1 MTDALNQVQT
11 DIKAAATPPDP
22 DESERVGGPL
32 LLADRSSIRA
42 AAVQLA
48 DQARRELL
56 IVSRDLDPDLY
67 DQRPFLDAVRRLA
80 LATPR
85 TPVRV
90 LVTEP
95 RIPVSGGHRLI
106 ELTRRLS
113 SRISIRR
120 IGDDFRDQADSF
132 LVADARGYCLHRV
145 ADRHTA
151 RMELDAPRE
160 ARRLCA
166 TFEQIWEQSD
176 GDSELRRLYL

>member
-1 MTDALNQVQT
+1 MTDALNRDQT
-11 DIKAAATPPDP
+11 DIKAAASPDP
-22 DESERVGGPL
+22 DETAPVDGPL

-42 AAVQLA
+42 AGVQLA
-48 DQARRELL
+48 DLARRELL

-95 RIPVSGGHRLI
+95 RLPVIGGHRLI
-106 ELTRRLS
+106 ELTRRLG

-120 IGDDFRDQADSF
+120 VADDFRDRVDSF
-132 LVADARGYCLHRV
+132 LVTDARGYCLHRV
-145 ADRHTA
+145 ADRQRA

-160 ARRLCA
+160 ARRLRT

-176 GDSELRRLYL
+176 GDSELRQLYL